1 MRPHG
6 SQPTHSSVPFPLLPL
21 VSLLLSLSLSL
32 SLSPSLSFAAW
43 FPVSKRRTD
52 ATRRQAPAVPF
63 NRAIKTRMGLW
74 FMPLLLLTIPTRGER
89 VSSIPPLSL
98 TGRSFQLNLPS
109 SITGISSLFANLL
122 RTIKSLIAHPLIHK
136 LLLYEPRCV
145 EVRDIHR

>member
-21 VSLLLSLSLSL
+21 VSLFLSLSL
-32 SLSPSLSFAAW
+32 SLSFAAW

>member
-21 VSLLLSLSLSL
+21 VSLLFSLSL
-32 SLSPSLSFAAW
+32 SLSFAAW

-136 LLLYEPRCV
+136 LLLYEPCCV